1 MRADAAQLLERQLD
15 SVRLAIEVEDTGPG
29 IPESQQARIFDSFQQ
44 ADGGITRSHGG
55 TGLGLAIAK
64 RLAGLMGGDLR
75 LKSTSGKGACFRL
88 VIRLAV
94 SAEDAGRQLKD
105 TGRCF
110 IDQLHH
116 MTELMQLPRLAD
128 CGANSENL
136 DRVVETASNKN
147 NPVRLTSEEIR
158 RILLH
163 RL

>member
-1 MRADAAQLLERQLD
+1 MDLL
-15 SVRLAIEVEDTGPG
+15 
-29 IPESQQARIFDSFQQ
+29 IPHLFDRFYRV
-44 ADGGITRSHGG
+44 DGASSPTHGG
-55 TGLGLAIAK
+55 SGLGLAIAK

-110 IDQLHH
+110 IDLLHH

-147 NPVRLTSEEIR
+147 NPVRLTSEEIK